1 MPKRPGSAWLY
12 TAKIKPM
19 PRKQIVSFRAHLCC
33 AVSYR
38 RVPQRRIL
46 TPPGRALA
54 ATSRR
59 ILSLFFKSQRPK
71 RLDHLSDKF
80 FFKFFINFRPRVFVF
95 ARQLVVKFRHI
106 AAAFAVELDRVSPY
120 GAVF

>member
-1 MPKRPGSAWLY
+1 MLKFYLAIYGENKTDSAQ
-12 TAKIKPM
+12 TN
-19 PRKQIVSFRAHLCC
+19 SFISVALGWAMSC
-33 AVSYR
+33 

-59 ILSLFFKSQRPK
+59 ILSLFFKSQCPK